1 MKMMTIE
8 KFLHLPVGVEDA
20 VRTMLDLKAFNIL
33 IGNDGSVEIT
43 KNHEIILSKTLLQ
56 GKAPSKSI
64 TREILDWILEVAPK
78 CAPNGLH
85 IPNPDLE
92 LSIFT
97 LTLPAG
103 ALGLPGVDDIKI
115 GIYGRSVSPEAT
127 SKGGYIIMKPTYQ
140 YRP

>member
-1 MKMMTIE
+1 MKTMTIE
-8 KFLHLPVGVEDA
+8 TLLHLPAGVEDA
-20 VRTMLDLKAFNIL
+20 VKALLDLKAFNIL

-43 KNHEIILSKTLLQ
+43 KNHEIILSKALFE
-56 GKAPSKSI
+56 GKTPSKSLMM
-64 TREILDWILEVAPK
+64 EILEWILEVAPK
-78 CAPNGLH
+78 CVPLGLR
-85 IPNPDLE
+85 IPSPDLE

-97 LTLPAG
+97 FTLPTD
-103 ALGLPGVDDIKI
+103 ALGLTGIDNIKI